1 MYGGYQSTK
10 IGIGKNT
17 YMSIKIKKIKAEY

>member
-1 MYGGYQSTK
+1 MYVGYQSTK

-17 YMSIKIKKIKAEY
+17 CKSIKIKKLKAEY